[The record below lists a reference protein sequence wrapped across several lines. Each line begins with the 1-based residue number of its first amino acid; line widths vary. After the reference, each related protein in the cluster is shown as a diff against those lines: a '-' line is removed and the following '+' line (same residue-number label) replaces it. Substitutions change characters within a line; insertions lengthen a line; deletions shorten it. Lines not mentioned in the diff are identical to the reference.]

1 MFQKHDA
8 LELGHTEANAIQM
21 MAADIADAQQLA
33 SVVSDVE
40 QARERAM
47 IAAEKEAWERHIRAK
62 DWR

>member
-8 LELGHTEANAIQM
+8 LGLGYTEADAIQM

-47 IAAEKEAWERHIRAK
+47 IAAEKEAWESHVRAK